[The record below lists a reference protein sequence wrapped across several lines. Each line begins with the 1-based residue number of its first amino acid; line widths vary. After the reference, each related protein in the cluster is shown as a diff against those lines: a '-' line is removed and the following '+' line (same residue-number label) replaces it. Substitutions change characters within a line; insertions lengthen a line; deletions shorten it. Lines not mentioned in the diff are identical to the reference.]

1 MIPLIITALLIPG
14 AICAAVALEPHMEA
28 WATRKALYEAHKAS
42 HAPPEHRSGND
53 NPLQKHGTKQADKH
67 GESA

>member
-14 AICAAVALEPHMEA
+14 AICAAVALEPHMET
-28 WATRKALYEAHKAS
+28 WATRKALYGAHRAA
-42 HAPPEHRSGND
+42 HTPPEQCSGND
-53 NPLQKHGTKQADKH
+53 NPLQKHGTKQADNH